1 MPDLDIKL
9 NNTLKQIIM
18 KKIIIITLVFCVTN
32 TFAQKET
39 VTIITSAE
47 CVLDCCKDRI
57 EEEMKFTKGVT
68 AANLDIESGILS
80 VTFKTRK
87 TDIDKIRLAIS
98 LIGYNADTVIAD
110 AKAHE
115 ELPAC
120 CQHEYLIDPEN

>member
-57 EEEMKFTKGVT
+57 EKEMQFAIREGGQTVGAGKVTKI
-68 AANLDIESGILS
+68 IE
-80 VTFKTRK
+80 
-87 TDIDKIRLAIS
+87 
-98 LIGYNADTVIAD
+98 
-110 AKAHE
+110 
-115 ELPAC
+115 
-120 CQHEYLIDPEN
+120 